1 MSWRS
6 RLENTQNHAPE
17 DLGMTELAYKDVGKA
32 VKRIQELE
40 QQLGDL
46 CQDEH
51 LRLEAA
57 LREIRHQLW
66 LNSQITGPM
75 TNFARKI
82 DEIAKQALK
91 GGDSIGSKGR

>member
-51 LRLEAA
+51 LRIQELEAA

-66 LNSQITGPM
+66 LNSQI
-75 TNFARKI
+75 
-82 DEIAKQALK
+82 
-91 GGDSIGSKGR
+91 SKP

>member
-1 MSWRS
+1 MGTDMR
-6 RLENTQNHAPE
+6 RTVIEGL
-17 DLGMTELAYKDVGKA
+17 KD
-32 VKRIQELE
+32 RIREIE

-51 LRLEAA
+51 LRIQELEAA

-82 DEIAKQALK
+82 DEIAKQAMT
-91 GGDSIGSKGR
+91 